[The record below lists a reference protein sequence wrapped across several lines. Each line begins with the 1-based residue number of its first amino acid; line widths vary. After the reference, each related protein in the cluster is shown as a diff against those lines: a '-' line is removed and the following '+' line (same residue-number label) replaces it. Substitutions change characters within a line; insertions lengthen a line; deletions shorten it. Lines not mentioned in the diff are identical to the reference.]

1 VKTNTKLKRIKVK
14 PTKGRRPREEEGRS
28 VLARRGGRKSQGRK
42 YNFKP
47 AVLVHFHFAADSPAR
62 GSMPFVSIS
71 PVRALFPPVAS
82 GCTRPYR
89 GPGCTKD

>member
-1 VKTNTKLKRIKVK
+1 VKTNTKPKRIKAK

-47 AVLVHFHFAADSPAR
+47 AVLVHFHFAA
-62 GSMPFVSIS
+62 GT
-71 PVRALFPPVAS
+71 
-82 GCTRPYR
+82 CTRDRRRDPLAR
-89 GPGCTKD
+89 MFSSAITCGLK